1 MGFLGWI
8 KVVHEWVF
16 SAIFL
21 IFAAKTGSLDSRFV
35 VMMKIGKCTLGLPG
49 ALKSE
54 GYRCML
60 VPCVRGSKTACTA
73 EESKKVHASGFGSLD
88 SMSCVLVKYKG
99 S

>member
-1 MGFLGWI
+1 MLPWRSFEVGI
-8 KVVHEWVF
+8 KR
-16 SAIFL
+16 SSIFL
-21 IFAAKTGSLDSRFV
+21 QRKTGSLDSRFV

-73 EESKKVHASGFGSLD
+73 EESKKVHASGFGSFD